1 MIDIDI
7 KTILPQQ
14 PPFVMVDELLHC
26 DNIVT
31 KTSFNVREE
40 LVFVSNGVFTEPGV
54 VENIAQTCAARM
66 GYVNSVINDG
76 NVKVGYIGSIKNLQI
91 YHLPVIGDK
100 LETTIEVQ
108 NEVFN
113 FLLVKAKV
121 ECGEKLI
128 AECEMKISEQ

>member
-31 KTSFNVREE
+31 KTSFTVREE